1 MLSCS
6 DSRKEITSVL
16 IATLVKESEII
27 INSSSAQSVLIGTS
41 LGSSMSNLNLDNL
54 MDIPKIRLYR
64 ALNVIYYTM
73 PQENHLYLI
82 NCYFKNFLDA

>member
-73 PQENHLYLI
+73 P
-82 NCYFKNFLDA
+82 

>member
-64 ALNVIYYTM
+64 ALNAIYYTM

-82 NCYFKNFLDA
+82 NCYFTKI

>member
-6 DSRKEITSVL
+6 DSLKQITSVL

-82 NCYFKNFLDA
+82 NCYFTKI

>member
-54 MDIPKIRLYR
+54 MDIPKIRSYR

-82 NCYFKNFLDA
+82 NCYFTKI

>member
-27 INSSSAQSVLIGTS
+27 INSSSAQSLLIGTS

-82 NCYFKNFLDA
+82 NCYFTKI

>member
-82 NCYFKNFLDA
+82 NCYFTKI